1 MLVSHT
7 QKTQLFR
14 ISPTPL
20 LMYELSE
27 TSRRKWTKQAANQEL
42 SDTHGRQ
49 KSLEHHIQYYI
60 FFWLHHKNTP
70 TILSQNELILSLSF

>member
-14 ISPTPL
+14 ISPTSL

-49 KSLEHHIQYYI
+49 KSLEHHI
-60 FFWLHHKNTP
+60 
-70 TILSQNELILSLSF
+70 

>member
-1 MLVSHT
+1 MLVPYTH
-7 QKTQLFR
+7 KKNQLSK

-27 TSRRKWTKQAANQEL
+27 TSRRKWTKQAANKEQ

-49 KSLEHHIQYYI
+49 KSLEHHI
-60 FFWLHHKNTP
+60 
-70 TILSQNELILSLSF
+70 